1 MKRFT
6 ILRQVPYH
14 MTIILFTVIAGKTC
28 SAVQLSPLPEDFYA
42 NFGGD
47 PFTGDAPHATFMR
60 KVLHSNNASC
70 GTVHN
75 RTAQRAAVVIDLKL
89 HHRQMHY
96 RQSPFLN
103 IFTKRTTTKWVKNML
118 PGHEKL
124 RVYTTK
130 SHLGGVNLVGL
141 SL

>member
-1 MKRFT
+1 MLF
-6 ILRQVPYH
+6 RQSSYR
-14 MTIILFTVIAGKTC
+14 MTLILFTVFAGKTC
-28 SAVQLSPLPEDFYA
+28 SAMSLLPQDFYA
-42 NFGGD
+42 NFSGD
-47 PFTGDAPHATFMR
+47 PFTGDAPHDMFMR
-60 KVLHSNNASC
+60 QVLHCNGALC

-103 IFTKRTTTKWVKNML
+103 IFTKRRTTKGVKNML
-118 PGHEKL
+118 PGHEKHKIF
-124 RVYTTK
+124 TTK
-130 SHLGGVNLVGL
+130 SHLGEVKLMGL

>member
-1 MKRFT
+1 MLF
-6 ILRQVPYH
+6 RQLSYR
-14 MTIILFTVIAGKTC
+14 MTLILFTVFAGKTS
-28 SAVQLSPLPEDFYA
+28 SAVSLLQQDFYA
-42 NFGGD
+42 NFSGD
-47 PFTGDAPHATFMR
+47 PFTGDTPHDMFMR
-60 KVLHSNNASC
+60 QFLHRNGASC

-75 RTAQRAAVVIDLKL
+75 RTAQRAAGVIDLKL

-103 IFTKRTTTKWVKNML
+103 VFTKRTTTKGVKNML

>member
-6 ILRQVPYH
+6 ILWQVSYR
-14 MTIILFTVIAGKTC
+14 MTIILFTVFAGKTC
-28 SAVQLSPLPEDFYA
+28 SAGSPLPEDFHA

-47 PFTGDAPHATFMR
+47 PFTGDIPDYFFKR
-60 KVLHSNNASC
+60 QVLHHNGASC

-75 RTAQRAAVVIDLKL
+75 RTAQRAPVVMNLKL
-89 HHRQMHY
+89 HHRQMHNP
-96 RQSPFLN
+96 QSPFSN
-103 IFTKRTTTKWVKNML
+103 VFTKKLTTKGVKNRL

-124 RVYTTK
+124 KIYTTK
-130 SHLGGVNLVGL
+130 SLLGGVNLVGL